1 MAYIVGIDG
10 DGEGCGVVE
19 GEDCSNV
26 VEGVVFIGVV
36 EQVAKRDEVGSTTV
50 TTVVM
55 IRGTVSV
62 ETAPVHASMSQVSDK
77 TKEKHKA
84 KSKIRRLPSTHHLVE
99 SAR

>member
-1 MAYIVGIDG
+1 LAYIVGIDG

-77 TKEKHKA
+77 TEKHKA